1 MDNASLK
8 LIKRRVTRGK
18 KHVIASRQKRERLLS
33 DLSMLSNN
41 DFTASTAS
49 GIPEPTTPDNAPVD
63 LPSYLTPTVHKQ
75 STAMPF
81 TSGHIMRDETLIAL
95 GNEMIGYVVGPM
107 PAKDFLELLP
117 RNSRKSPT
125 FRKKPFADLADQST
139 ELQMYDPFVCIIF
152 SFFYPYTALPFL
164 DQGDE
169 KILPQPSRYQHL

>member
-1 MDNASLK
+1 
-8 LIKRRVTRGK
+8 
-18 KHVIASRQKRERLLS
+18 
-33 DLSMLSNN
+33 MLSNN

-49 GIPEPTTPDNAPVD
+49 GIPEPTTPDNALVD
-63 LPSYLTPTVHKQ
+63 LPSYLTPTVVTVHKQ

-107 PAKDFLELLP
+107 PAKYFLELLP

-139 ELQMYDPFVCIIF
+139 EPQMYDPFVHIPF
-152 SFFYPYTALPFL
+152 SFSIH
-164 DQGDE
+164 
-169 KILPQPSRYQHL
+169 ILH